1 MPLQPASHVHAATAW
16 RVPNEGVSHTPWFE
30 QPFGHFGLEQ
40 SKPPQPGAHRQE
52 PGATQRPREEQPD
65 AQCAPIVVDV
75 SVSRPEGLRW
85 DFQMWPRSARL
96 KMAGQV
102 RYQ

>member
-40 SKPPQPGAHRQE
+40 SKPPQPGAHRHE

-65 AQCAPIVVDV
+65 AQCGWAQLGPIQP
-75 SVSRPEGLRW
+75 PE
-85 DFQMWPRSARL
+85 QEHWPGA
-96 KMAGQV
+96 AQ
-102 RYQ
+102 